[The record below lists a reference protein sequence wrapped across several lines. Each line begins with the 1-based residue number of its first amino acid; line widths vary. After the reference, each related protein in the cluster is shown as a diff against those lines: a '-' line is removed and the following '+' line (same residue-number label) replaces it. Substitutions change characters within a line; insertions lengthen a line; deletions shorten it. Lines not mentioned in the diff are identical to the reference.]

1 MTEIEGGPANGEAS
15 QLVIVEIMGQR
26 FQIRSTLDIGYIHR
40 LASYVDEKI
49 QDATEHSTGGDAVRI
64 AVLAAMNIADDYF
77 RSRDTATSLK
87 RGVKTRAGEID
98 RMVRDA
104 LAEAAPA
111 PATETQES
119 AP

>member
-111 PATETQES
+111 TETRES